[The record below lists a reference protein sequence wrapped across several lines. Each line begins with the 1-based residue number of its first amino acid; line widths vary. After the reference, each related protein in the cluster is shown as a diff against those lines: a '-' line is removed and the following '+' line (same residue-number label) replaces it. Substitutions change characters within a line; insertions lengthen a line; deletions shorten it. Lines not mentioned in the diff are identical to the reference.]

1 MPVIDASVYV
11 ALINA
16 QEPEHEASLAWY
28 RRTIEERTAITA
40 PNIILAEVAA
50 ALSRGLGDASLAIQA
65 VEQLQRSKIITLRP
79 ILHPLAELAADIAAQ
94 HRIRGCDALYVALAR
109 QTGDD
114 LVTLDQQQLARGGAV
129 VRTYPPGQ
137 LT

>member
-11 ALINA
+11 ALVNA
-16 QEPEHEASLAWY
+16 QEPAHATSLAWY
-28 RRTIEERTAITA
+28 HRMIEERAAITA

-50 ALSRGLGDASLAIQA
+50 ALSRGLGDAALALQA
-65 VEQLQRSKIITLRP
+65 VEQLQRSKIITLAP
-79 ILHPLAELAADIAAQ
+79 ISHPLAELAADVAA
-94 HRIRGCDALYVALAR
+94 RYCIRGCDALYVALAR

-129 VRTYPPGQ
+129 VHTHAP
-137 LT
+137 L